1 MGKKKTQEYQNA
13 YELYCNSNL
22 TNQEICKIVNVS
34 AQQLGKWIKENDWE
48 LDKSANEVTV
58 PKLIRQYY
66 QNLSLIN
73 KSAKEENRAL
83 TNSETDQIIKIT
95 NAINSL
101 RKNYNLSNYHSILK
115 EFLEWEMREHL
126 DNAKLTGPDMFEFLK
141 EKAKELRNAS

>member
-1 MGKKKTQEYQNA
+1 MGKKKMHEYQNA